1 MRNTQQQHSYI
12 FHHAHYRHSPRLTLA
27 LTLILA
33 RTSNRPHSPRR
44 HIRPKSETRSF
55 VAVALIALGRPPRRM
70 AGISPTVSPRP
81 SLTSRTSPQLSN
93 KSLSPASP
101 RMRLSP
107 PASFIPLEICVD
119 SLASCQAAHVGG
131 ASRLELCSGLLDGG
145 VTPSYGLIGAA
156 LAATPLPVNV
166 LIRPRPGD
174 FVYSEEEVAV
184 MTADIMACKL
194 LGVNG
199 VVIGCLD
206 ANGRIHRA
214 QLRELMAAAK
224 GMSVT
229 FHRAIDMIPPEWLE
243 AELDCLIDE
252 GVDRLLTSG
261 LANDVTAGTPTLAR
275 IVQYVGQ
282 RLVVMA
288 GGGVTEANI
297 GSLVAATGVH
307 EVHGSARSFQW
318 GESVYRKPGVYM
330 GGEKHNSGEE
340 VEYGRK
346 VTDAD
351 KVKAMVGA
359 LKEVANSRLVVRE
372 VVGGGVEEEREK
384 ERKRTLS

>member
-1 MRNTQQQHSYI
+1 
-12 FHHAHYRHSPRLTLA
+12 
-27 LTLILA
+27 
-33 RTSNRPHSPRR
+33 
-44 HIRPKSETRSF
+44 
-55 VAVALIALGRPPRRM
+55 M

-93 KSLSPASP
+93 KSLSPTSP
-101 RMRLSP
+101 RTRLSP
-107 PASFIPLEICVD
+107 PNPFIALEICVD
-119 SLASCQAAHVGG
+119 SLASCQAAHAGG
-131 ASRLELCSGLLDGG
+131 ASRLELCSGLVDGG

-156 LAATPLPVNV
+156 LAVTPLPVNV

-174 FVYSEEEVAV
+174 FVYSDDEVAV
-184 MTADIMACKL
+184 MKADIMACKL

-206 ANGRIHRA
+206 AKGRIHRA
-214 QLRELMAAAK
+214 QLRELMAAAR
-224 GMSVT
+224 GMAVT
-229 FHRAIDMIPPEWLE
+229 FHRAIDMTPPDCLE
-243 AELDCLIDE
+243 TELDCLIDE
-252 GVDRLLTSG
+252 GVDRILTSG
-261 LANDVTAGTPTLAR
+261 LANDVIAGTPTLSR
-275 IVQYVGQ
+275 IVHHVGQ

-297 GSLVAATGVH
+297 ASLAAATGVH
-307 EVHGSARSFQW
+307 EVHGSARTFQW

-330 GGEKHNSGEE
+330 GGEKQNSGEE

-351 KVKAMVGA
+351 KVRTMVGA
-359 LKEVANSRLVVRE
+359 LKEVASSRLTVRE
-372 VVGGGVEEEREK
+372 VNGGVEDDKER

>member
-1 MRNTQQQHSYI
+1 M
-12 FHHAHYRHSPRLTLA
+12 
-27 LTLILA
+27 
-33 RTSNRPHSPRR
+33 
-44 HIRPKSETRSF
+44 
-55 VAVALIALGRPPRRM
+55 M

-81 SLTSRTSPQLSN
+81 SLVSRTSPQLSN

-101 RMRLSP
+101 RTRLSP
-107 PASFIPLEICVD
+107 PTSFIPLEICVD
-119 SLASCQAAHVGG
+119 SLASCQAAHAGG
-131 ASRLELCSGLLDGG
+131 ASRLELCSALVDGG

-174 FVYSEEEVAV
+174 FVYSEDEIAV
-184 MTADIMACKL
+184 MKADIMACKL

-214 QLRELMAAAK
+214 QLRDLMASAR

-229 FHRAIDMIPPEWLE
+229 FHRAIDMTPPDCLE

-275 IVQYVGQ
+275 IVQHVGQ

-288 GGGVTEANI
+288 GGGVTESNI

-307 EVHGSARSFQW
+307 EVHGSARTFQW
-318 GESVYRKPGVYM
+318 GESLYRKAGVYM

-351 KVKAMVGA
+351 KVRTMVAA
-359 LKEVANSRLVVRE
+359 LKEVANSRQTVRE
-372 VVGGGVEEEREK
+372 VSGGADDERDK